1 MKVKITNTI
10 VLMFVIVSCKKEE
23 SYPMAYVSAKDH
35 EKYEV
40 DALEK
45 GDTIAYNQLSMEFF
59 DSPNEGEF
67 LYTSLTMANKY
78 NYGRAYDDAYMCLT
92 NAYHKKEYTELDGLD
107 RNTKN
112 LALDLLKRGTLVK
125 NKDCMQRL
133 GNYYLLGKY
142 VEKDSAKGKD
152 LINQANY

>member
-1 MKVKITNTI
+1 MKVRITTFLTLI
-10 VLMFVIVSCKKEE
+10 FLITSCKKEE
-23 SYPMAYVSAKDH
+23 SFPMAYVSAKDH
-35 EKYEV
+35 EKYESQV
-40 DALEK
+40 LEK

-67 LYTSLTMANKY
+67 LYTSLRMANKY

-92 NAYHKKEYTELDGLD
+92 NAYHKKEYTELDSLD
-107 RNTKN
+107 NNTKN
-112 LALDLLKRGTLVK
+112 LALDLLERGAITK

-142 VEKDSAKGKD
+142 VEKDSVKGQHLLNEAK
-152 LINQANY
+152 